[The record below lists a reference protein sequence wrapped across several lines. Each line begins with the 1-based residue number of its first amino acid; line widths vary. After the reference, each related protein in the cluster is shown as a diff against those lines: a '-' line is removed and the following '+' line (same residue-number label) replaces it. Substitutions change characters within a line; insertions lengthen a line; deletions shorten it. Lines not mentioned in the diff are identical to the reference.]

1 MRQLVYAMFR
11 SNNRTFFHLRW
22 KENLVK
28 HQKGSKY
35 YEIDCLQNF
44 LLFFLFSLRTKIFK
58 KGHIYSTIYFIFLKN
73 LLKQT
78 WNSFNTKFQSRWKD
92 RKSCYQVRWS
102 SAPFYNL
109 IALYSGLNGVKG
121 LRVTKVVKEITF
133 EGVWDEFKSKKSF
146 QRQ

>member
-11 SNNRTFFHLRW
+11 SNNRTSFHLRW

-35 YEIDCLQNF
+35 YEIDCLQNY
-44 LLFFLFSLRTKIFK
+44 LLLFLFSLRTKIFK
-58 KGHIYSTIYFIFLKN
+58 KGHIYFTIYFIFLKN

-92 RKSCYQVRWS
+92 RKSCYQARWS
-102 SAPFYNL
+102 SEPFYNL

-121 LRVTKVVKEITF
+121 LRVTKIVKEITF
-133 EGVWDEFKSKKSF
+133 EGSGASLNKKNSF